1 MVKDSLISVVE
12 CTPVQPK
19 TAMCYYSNALEFGF
33 FLGAIFVL
41 FLALGCKL
49 LDNVTKVIRNKNK
62 RCNVGNGNR
71 NCSA

>member
-1 MVKDSLISVVE
+1 MVNVKDSLISVVE
-12 CTPVQPK
+12 CTPVQSK

-49 LDNVTKVIRNKNK
+49 LDNVTRAMKNK
-62 RCNVGNGNR
+62 RYVGNGNSH
-71 NCSA
+71 CSA

>member
-1 MVKDSLISVVE
+1 MVNVKDSLISVVE

-49 LDNVTKVIRNKNK
+49 LDNVTKVMKNK

>member
-1 MVKDSLISVVE
+1 MEMVKDSLISVVE

-41 FLALGCKL
+41 SFALGCKL
-49 LDNVTKVIRNKNK
+49 LDNVTKVMKNK
-62 RCNVGNGNR
+62 CKCKAGNGKNKMV
-71 NCSA
+71 

>member
-1 MVKDSLISVVE
+1 MEMVKDSLISVVE

-19 TAMCYYSNALEFGF
+19 TAMCYYSNAIEFGF

-49 LDNVTKVIRNKNK
+49 LDNVTKIRKNK
-62 RCNVGNGNR
+62 CYVGNGSR

>member
-1 MVKDSLISVVE
+1 MQTEMVKDSLISVVE

-49 LDNVTKVIRNKNK
+49 LDNVTRVMRNKNK
-62 RCNVGNGNR
+62 
-71 NCSA
+71 

>member
-1 MVKDSLISVVE
+1 MEMVKDSLISVVE

-49 LDNVTKVIRNKNK
+49 LDNVTRVMKNK
-62 RCNVGNGNR
+62 R
-71 NCSA
+71 